1 MTRWHWRIRPPNI
14 SQKAHLLLPFNSLFG
29 CWHREDSVF
38 PELDVCQ
45 HPHCS
50 AIHPHPPPAPSKL
63 SCSLCRCDVSSA
75 TESPLLRA
83 LYSSR
88 VIHLCSFFFFI
99 PFSLAHLVFNLA
111 ESSVEAALPFLHYY
125 SIVFPLMKSLA
136 VCCSVT
142 DVLALVESP
151 PLGLLWV
158 LLMFAVLH
166 CNRYSDSLS
175 QGKHTDTHMHTQFR
189 DAHTHTHR
197 GESA

>member
-14 SQKAHLLLPFNSLFG
+14 SPEAHLLLPFHSLFG
-29 CWHREDSVF
+29 CWHREDSVC
-38 PELDVCQ
+38 PELEVCQ
-45 HPHCS
+45 HPPCS
-50 AIHPHPPPAPSKL
+50 PIHPKQAAHTA
-63 SCSLCRCDVSSA
+63 DVMCLQHRVPI
-75 TESPLLRA
+75 TEGFVFKQGYTFVEL
-83 LYSSR
+83 
-88 VIHLCSFFFFI
+88 FFP

-166 CNRYSDSLS
+166 CNR
-175 QGKHTDTHMHTQFR
+175 
-189 DAHTHTHR
+189 
-197 GESA
+197 